1 MKKQLTKILMIVEA
15 WQKEGKVE
23 EKLFHTPLT
32 ANGIYTFR
40 VQIDGRKT
48 ENRHVQELV
57 ELCDDCDDVQAAI
70 FVRY

>member
-1 MKKQLTKILMIVEA
+1 MKKLNKILMIVEA

-23 EKLFHTPLT
+23 EKHFHTPLT
-32 ANGIYTFR
+32 ANGIYTLR

-48 ENRHVQELV
+48 ESKHVQELV
-57 ELCDDCDDVQAAI
+57 ELCDECDGISAAI